1 MAESLLCS
9 PETITKL
16 LIGWVSVKNPP
27 TNAEDADAGSIPG
40 SERSPGEENGNPL
53 QYSCLE
59 KSMDRE
65 AWPATVH
72 GVTKESDTTLRL
84 SNNNIK

>member
-59 KSMDRE
+59 KSMDRV

-72 GVTKESDTTLRL
+72 GVTKESRHDFAT
-84 SNNNIK
+84 K